1 MPLVRDNCLSKVAI
15 FLWAGPKGY
24 LREGNHLNRYRSELL
39 EISKVLL
46 SQKSSDGVV
55 EHLLRRTLE
64 LTGAESGFLVVRE
77 EGSYRRRLAVGWEPS
92 ERSRAEHRFSRSLVH
107 EAIEARRTV
116 YVPNLAEDPRYRD
129 TQSAEILGRCSL
141 LVAPLAHDGEVRG
154 VLYLECRKRLDAFD
168 AERRDFVEELTEIA
182 ALTLL
187 QALEREELRRRNREL
202 EEDLFAR
209 YDFRGI
215 VTRDPAMLALLRQVV
230 QVADSD
236 ATVLIQGETGT
247 GKELVARALHLNS
260 SRRER
265 PFVVVHCAALPSTLL
280 ESELFGHVAGAF
292 TDARKERRGR
302 LAAAHGGTL
311 LLDEVGEIPPPVQA
325 KLLRFLQ
332 FGEVQRLGADRTEK
346 VDVRVVAA
354 THRDLPARIEE
365 GKFRQDLYYRLRV
378 IDLRLP
384 PLRERPGDLA
394 ALMKYFLKRYWAR
407 PGELP
412 RWSPEVERILRDYR
426 FPGNVRELAT
436 LVERAC
442 LLANGPELG
451 KDLLPPEVVQSAHPP
466 ETMAMELTRE
476 GLKAAKKVAVARVER
491 RFLRT
496 LLRRCDGNVSQ
507 ASRESGLHRSYLQ
520 RLLAGH
526 RQEGS
531 L

>member
-1 MPLVRDNCLSKVAI
+1 MHSVR
-15 FLWAGPKGY
+15 GP
-24 LREGNHLNRYRSELL
+24 ELNRYHRELL
-39 EISKVLL
+39 EISKILL
-46 SQKSSDGVV
+46 GQETSEGVA
-55 EHLLRRTLE
+55 EHLLHRVLE
-64 LTGAESGFLVVRE
+64 QTGAESGFLVVRE
-77 EGSYRRRLAVGWEPS
+77 EGSYRRRLTVGWEPQ
-92 ERSRAEHRFSRSLVH
+92 ERSKTEHRFSRSLVH

-141 LVAPLAHDGEVRG
+141 LVTPLTHRQEVRG
-154 VLYLECRKRLDAFD
+154 VLYLECRERLDAFD
-168 AERRDFVEELTEIA
+168 EERRDFVEELAQIA

-202 EEDLFAR
+202 EENLFAR
-209 YDFRGI
+209 HDFRGI
-215 VTRDPAMLALLRQVV
+215 VTRDPAMLAVLRQVV

-247 GKELVARALHLNS
+247 GKELIARALHLNS

-332 FGEVQRLGADRTEK
+332 FGEVQRLGADRIEK

-365 GKFRQDLYYRLRV
+365 GEFRQDLYYRLRV
-378 IDLRLP
+378 LDLRLP
-384 PLRERPGDLA
+384 PLREREGDLA
-394 ALMKYFLKRYWAR
+394 VLLKHFLKRYWSR
-407 PGELP
+407 PGERP
-412 RWSPEVERILRDYR
+412 RWAPEVEQLLREYG

-442 LLANGPELG
+442 LLATGPELG
-451 KDLLPPEVVQSAHPP
+451 KDLLPPEVVHSVRPR
-466 ETMAMELTRE
+466 ETMEMELTRE
-476 GLKAAKKVAVARVER
+476 GLKAAKKTAIGRVER
-491 RFLRT
+491 RFLRR
-496 LLRRCDGNVSQ
+496 LLRRCDGNISQ
-507 ASRESGLHRSYLQ
+507 AARESGLHRSYLQ
-520 RLLAGH
+520 RLLASH
-526 RQEGS
+526 REGGS
-531 L
+531 P